1 MRPVLTV
8 IAGPNGSGKSFLTAI
23 LRRQPWFSRTPFLN
37 PDEIAARLGDPGKLE
52 VILQAARDAEAQR
65 ECWLVERRSFG
76 FETVFSAPD
85 KVAFLRRA
93 QDAGYR
99 IRMFFLSTG
108 NPEINAARVARRVM
122 AGGHDVPITKIISR
136 YGKSHVQAAQ
146 VAPWVDR
153 MYLFENAVDGETP
166 VLCAWSVAGQWQ
178 VQRNKTIPVWATPI
192 IMRPTVS
199 PQPTG
204 AENHRAFE
212 YPQAGPR

>member
-37 PDEIAARLGDPGKLE
+37 PDDIAARLGDPSELKI
-52 VILQAARDAEAQR
+52 ILQAARDAEAQR
-65 ECWLVERRSFG
+65 ESWLVEHRSFA

-93 QDAGYR
+93 RDAGYR
-99 IRMFFLSTG
+99 IRVFFLSTG

-136 YGKSHVQAAQ
+136 YSKSHVQAAL

-153 MYLFENAVDGETP
+153 MYLFDNAVDGETP
-166 VLCAWSVAGQWQ
+166 ALCAWSVAGQWQ
-178 VQRNKTIPVWATPI
+178 VQRDKTLPVWATPI
-192 IMRPTVS
+192 ATHPFMS
-199 PQPTG
+199 PQPIG
-204 AENHRAFE
+204 AENHRGFGS
-212 YPQAGPR
+212 PVAGPR